1 MSFLFRK
8 KSLNEALFEIE
19 SSKLNKVLNV
29 FDLIFFGIGAIIGA
43 GIFAL
48 VGTAISFAGPSI
60 ILSFKFQYQEVL
72 ILILI

>member
-29 FDLIFFGIGAIIGA
+29 FDLTFFGIGAIIGA

-48 VGTAISFAGPSI
+48 VGTAISFAGSSI

>member
-8 KSLNEALFEIE
+8 KSLNEAFAEIE

-29 FDLIFFGIGAIIGA
+29 FDLTFFGIGAIIGA

-48 VGTAISFAGPSI
+48 VGTASSFAGPSI